1 MPKEPVV
8 VEVVRGQMVETSHR
22 VHVCVSNLDGNL
34 ILRYGD
40 ETLPVFPRSAIK
52 PIQALPLV
60 ESGAADAFGLT
71 PFQLSLACASHNGEA
86 LHTNAVVA
94 WLEQLGL
101 SENSMVCAGHW
112 SSRQHVL
119 IEQVQNDEQVRQRHN
134 NCSGK
139 HCGLLTLAKH
149 IGAPLNGYERPD
161 HPVQQR
167 LLGTLEAM
175 TATRLDMAKAA
186 VDGCGIPTIP
196 VPLGHLALGFANW
209 ADPSEQPLA
218 RRHAIKQISNAIWDH
233 PLAMAGTGRLCSRL
247 NALHRS
253 DAVDLIVK
261 VGAEGVY
268 CAAMPGLGYGLALKV
283 EDGAT
288 HASEA
293 TLVAVLDR
301 LGVFDTV
308 SAETRDQI
316 NVLRHPGIKTWAGDK
331 VGKVNVRF

>member
-8 VEVVRGQMVETSHR
+8 VEVVRGQMVESSHR
-22 VHVCVSNLDGNL
+22 VHVCVTNLDGNL

-112 SSRQHVL
+112 SLRQHVL
-119 IEQVQNDEQVRQRHN
+119 IEQVQNDKQVRQRHN

-149 IGAPLNGYERPD
+149 IGAPLHGYERPD

-175 TATRLDMAKAA
+175 TVTRLDMATAA
-186 VDGCGIPTIP
+186 GGWLWDSDNSSSARSFGVGFCE
-196 VPLGHLALGFANW
+196 LGGSERAAFSSQARHQTDLQRNLG
-209 ADPSEQPLA
+209 S
-218 RRHAIKQISNAIWDH
+218 S
-233 PLAMAGTGRLCSRL
+233 AGNGG
-247 NALHRS
+247 HRS
-253 DAVDLIVK
+253 
-261 VGAEGVY
+261 
-268 CAAMPGLGYGLALKV
+268 AM
-283 EDGAT
+283 
-288 HASEA
+288 
-293 TLVAVLDR
+293 
-301 LGVFDTV
+301 
-308 SAETRDQI
+308 
-316 NVLRHPGIKTWAGDK
+316 
-331 VGKVNVRF
+331 